1 MKATISKWTA
11 ISAIAVA
18 FIGLISSVVD
28 LYGSAEAVES
38 KGIAMEDEI
47 VKTITNLH
55 TTIENMETRI
65 NELEKFA
72 HPLEMDSI
80 KPAKKH
86 RGKNRGYKRQW
97 TQQREAP

>member
-11 ISAIAVA
+11 ICTIAVA

-28 LYGSAEAVES
+28 LYSNTAAVES

-55 TTIENMETRI
+55 ATIETMETRI

-80 KPAKKH
+80 KPTKK
-86 RGKNRGYKRQW
+86 RKGKNRGYKRQW
-97 TQQREAP
+97 TQQQAP